1 MGTTVTNSASGRRV
15 GTGGSRM
22 FAERPARFHGR
33 KRRDPWAGDAGTAG
47 IGWRAA
53 PGRGPHPRARPGFG
67 RCWEHIC
74 SPSSPNRSQRGP
86 GPRPTAQPAGPQP
99 QARHRLEPLEI
110 HAQQPAAPGGVSART
125 TSSRS
130 PGVQQGIFGGLPAAE
145 GTQKP
150 PEPSVRVARSPLG
163 PSGSSQR
170 PHPRIRKQQAQRAP
184 SSRLIF
190 ELWGEQ
196 RPVLTYWEPP
206 FETNSVTARKRSLS

>member
-1 MGTTVTNSASGRRV
+1 MLNGPHDSMAGNAETRGLGMRGQRESAGGLPPGGGHVPGPGQALAAAGSISVLRARRTAV
-15 GTGGSRM
+15 SV
-22 FAERPARFHGR
+22 ARGLA
-33 KRRDPWAGDAGTAG
+33 RRHSL
-47 IGWRAA
+47 
-53 PGRGPHPRARPGFG
+53 RGP
-67 RCWEHIC
+67 
-74 SPSSPNRSQRGP
+74 S
-86 GPRPTAQPAGPQP
+86 PTA
-99 QARHRLEPLEI
+99 RDRLEPLEI

-184 SSRLIF
+184 SSHLIF
-190 ELWGEQ
+190 EPWGEQ
-196 RPVLTYWEPP
+196 WPVLTYWEPP
-206 FETNSVTARKRSLS
+206 FETNSVTARKRPLS